1 MLLKTITLSCCAMLM
16 FCIGAAGNTKTVTY
30 SVESKNTVSASG
42 DIPEGSAATYAQT
55 YKTKYQITAGH
66 SSSLT
71 LDGFDRMTITG
82 ITLLMKSNRS
92 SGAGSLAVTC
102 GTSTLAEIPDSK
114 FDSSDWNGEYPEF
127 YTKITPKLTPYTVAS
142 GESVNIVIKATENSL
157 YCQSF
162 TITYSDEFSKV
173 GTPTFSLASGEYIGV
188 QHVTLG
194 FPKDN
199 TASHIMYTTD
209 GSEPSTDNIR
219 TVVTDAETE
228 ILVKSPVII
237 KAVAT
242 NSSNDRSATVSR
254 SYNVFLPDKTTRT
267 ALACVC
273 DNTTY
278 AMSADDLKAVAIDA
292 VNGMII
298 NADDELASQL
308 SWTVYEAGDSAV
320 IGNDHGQYLSGGDTQ
335 SLSLSGRIFK
345 WAAVHENS
353 SWQNSD
359 RTFLFGSTADGN
371 FCNYP
376 IDDIDKGGN
385 QADCTKP
392 YSFAEGYVRS
402 GLHTDQLA
410 TVCLPCDVA
419 EHDFC
424 GASVFEIIGVVKS
437 TPNMEVNDITGIA
450 VKPVTQLSAGT
461 PYLMQA
467 TNNSFVA
474 AYSGETVTET
484 TPATGLAGNLNDTK
498 VSVEASNATHWIYVV
513 YNNEFRKVTNTIS
526 ATIAANRAY
535 INLYGVPM
543 YSGNDN
549 SVKTIP
555 LSGSSTRI
563 SPLSSA
569 DKPTNIYLPN
579 GQKATSVYGIK
590 GIYIVNGRK
599 YKAE

>member
-1 MLLKTITLSCCAMLM
+1 MLM

-30 SVESKNTVSASG
+30 SVESKNTVSVSG
-42 DIPEGSAATYAQT
+42 DVPEGSAATYAQT
-55 YKTKYQITAGH
+55 YKTKYQITAGN

-82 ITLLMKSNRS
+82 ITLLMKSNRG
-92 SGAGSLAVTC
+92 SGAGSLTVTC

-114 FDSSDWNGEYPEF
+114 FDSPDWNGEYPEF

-228 ILVKSPVII
+228 ILVKSPATI

-273 DNTTY
+273 DNVTY

-298 NADDELASQL
+298 NADDELASKL
-308 SWTVYEAGDSAV
+308 SWTVYEAGDSAI
-320 IGNDHGQYLSGGDTQ
+320 IGNDYGQYLAGGDTQ

-345 WAAVHENS
+345 WAAVHENG
-353 SWQNSD
+353 SWKNSEH
-359 RTFLFGSTADGN
+359 TFLYTMTTDGN

-376 IDDIDKGGN
+376 IDDIDKGGI
-385 QADCTKP
+385 QTDWTKP

-419 EHDFC
+419 EHNFC
-424 GASVFEIIGVVKS
+424 GASVFEIVGVVKS

-450 VKPVTQLSAGT
+450 FKPVTQLSAGT

-484 TPATGLAGNLNDTK
+484 TPATGLAGNLNETK
-498 VSVEASNATHWIYVV
+498 VSLEASDATHWIYVV
-513 YNNEFRKVTNTIS
+513 YNNEFRKVTNTTS

-579 GQKATSVYGIK
+579 GQKAASVCGIK
-590 GIYIVNGRK
+590 GFYIVNGRK